1 MNIAVYCS
9 SRSALPEHYKQLA
22 IALGT
27 WLGKQGHTL
36 VYGGSNAGLMH
47 ITAQAVKQAGGHIVG
62 VIPEFFRHL
71 ADPLVDELIV
81 TTDMIDRKQR
91 MIALAHHFVVLPGG
105 LGTIEEWLTT
115 LSHFTATHD
124 YGHRIVVTNPDD
136 IYDHMSQQILATCQ
150 SPMAHGRPLDIVR
163 YVTTAE
169 QLLAE
174 LQELS

>member
-1 MNIAVYCS
+1 
-9 SRSALPEHYKQLA
+9 
-22 IALGT
+22 
-27 WLGKQGHTL
+27 
-36 VYGGSNAGLMH
+36 
-47 ITAQAVKQAGGHIVG
+47 
-62 VIPEFFRHL
+62 
-71 ADPLVDELIV
+71 
-81 TTDMIDRKQR
+81 

-115 LSHFTATHD
+115 LSHFTATAD
-124 YGHRIVVTNPDD
+124 YGHRIVVTNPDG
-136 IYDHMSQQILATCQ
+136 IYDHMSQQILATGQ